1 LIVGS
6 RAAKRA
12 TPNCRVK
19 RVAVNTASNLCAGD
33 LPTPTALAPAVVYE
47 DDALLVVAKPA
58 GLVTHPAYKHPD
70 GTLCDAIFARQAARG
85 EGRPWLLH
93 RLDRDTSGV
102 VVFAKTV
109 QARRALV
116 RQFERRTVH
125 KRYLALTVG
134 VPPAEAGEIVAPLM
148 RDPEDRRRVVTH
160 ADGQAAQTTYRAL
173 AVASGYALLL
183 VEPLTGRTHQIRAHL
198 AAIGAPL
205 VGDATYLAPE
215 SPARA
220 LSDRTLLHAWQLS
233 VNYPATGERRT
244 FTARIPDDFCH
255 VAQRLGFD
263 GALQRLTRHAQEE
276 SCSSPQQIR

>member
-1 LIVGS
+1 
-6 RAAKRA
+6 
-12 TPNCRVK
+12 
-19 RVAVNTASNLCAGD
+19 VNTASNLCAGETPP
-33 LPTPTALAPAVVYE
+33 PTTLAPAVVYE
-47 DDALLVVAKPA
+47 DDAVLVVAKPS

-70 GTLCDAIFARQAARG
+70 GTLCDAIFARQAACG

-93 RLDRDTSGV
+93 RLDRDTSGL

-125 KRYLALTVG
+125 KQYLAITVG
-134 VPPAEAGEIVAPLM
+134 EPPAGTGEISEPLM

-160 ADGQAAQTTYRAL
+160 ADGQPAQTRYRAL
-173 AVASGYALLL
+173 ATASGYALLL

-198 AAIGAPL
+198 TAVGAPL
-205 VGDATYLAPE
+205 VGDAMYLAPE

-220 LSDRTLLHAWQLS
+220 LSVRTLLHAWRLS
-233 VNYPATGERRT
+233 VNHPATGERRT

-263 GALQRLTRHAQEE
+263 SALQRLTRHPQEE
-276 SCSSPQQIR
+276 SCSSPQPIR